1 MRARP
6 CPDPLAVWT
15 VEEAGEDIPNGD
27 PSVTDAER
35 AAAGRE
41 TLAERFAAVLPGNR
55 RRAAERYTAGGL
67 PDGED
72 VARVWRPR
80 DPAGLRAR
88 LTEPPLAIWSSGDVL
103 EVLWQGQADE
113 VQLYGGVQPRLWPVE
128 ETDDLWEVS
137 LRIRGL
143 DQAVISVTVASR
155 QAGGDWPRQIP
166 DVRVWRGPRA
176 PAAAAPR
183 ELRGSVS
190 TFTLLSTALRGERKL
205 TVYQPPGAGRPV
217 PGCVLADGESVQGF
231 APTLESA
238 IEAGAV
244 PPVLL
249 VGLHNAPGALTPVS
263 DLRAQEY
270 LPGYNRRRFD
280 AHLLFVTSEVLPW
293 ADERFG
299 PVAGPWVAAGFSNG
313 AAWAI
318 AAAQPAPGPDRRGGR
333 AQRWRR
339 PAADPQRGPFGRR
352 PALSRGRHARARV
365 PPVHQGMGRAA
376 EPGRARLS
384 ARGMDR
390 RPRPGVV
397 GAAASGRARLAAPGL
412 GRDDHG
418 PDGQDHPDD
427 DEHGDYGHGHRAAD
441 EDGGQ
446 HAHVR
451 HHRHARPPGDGGVH
465 RDPTSR
471 PGGRAVRQG
480 PDQLGRDVGSDRG
493 QLRVGARRERPAD
506 PRVEFVPGQPT
517 LHERGLEQADH
528 PLAVGTRGP

>member
-55 RRAAERYTAGGL
+55 RRAAERYTA
-67 PDGED
+67 D
-72 VARVWRPR
+72 
-80 DPAGLRAR
+80 LRAR

-113 VQLYGGVQPRLWPVE
+113 VQLYGGVQTRLWPVAG
-128 ETDDLWEVS
+128 TGDLWEVS

-143 DQAVISVTVASR
+143 DQAVISMMVASR

-190 TFTLLSTALRGERKL
+190 THTLPSAALRAEREL
-205 TVYQPPGAGRPV
+205 TVYQPPGPDRPV
-217 PGCVLADGESVQGF
+217 PGCVLADGESVRAF

-249 VGLHNAPGALTPVS
+249 VGLHNAPGALTPGS
-263 DLRAQEY
+263 NLRAQEY
-270 LPGYNRRRFD
+270 LPGHNRRRFD
-280 AHLLFVTSEVLPW
+280 AHLRFVTGEVLPW

-299 PVAGPWVAAGFSNG
+299 PVAGPWIAAGFSNG
-313 AAWAI
+313 AVWAI
-318 AAAQPAPGPDRRGGR
+318 AAAQ
-333 AQRWRR
+333 RR
-339 PAADPQRGPFGRR
+339 PDLIGAVA
-352 PALSRGRHARARV
+352 ALSAGVVPRRISGAARSARV
-365 PPVHQGMGRAA
+365 RHYLAA
-376 EPGRARLS
+376 GTLEPGFRRSTRRWAERLDKAGLPCRHEEWIGGHDQVWWEQQLPVALGWLLRA
-384 ARGMDR
+384 
-390 RPRPGVV
+390 
-397 GAAASGRARLAAPGL
+397 
-412 GRDDHG
+412 
-418 PDGQDHPDD
+418 
-427 DEHGDYGHGHRAAD
+427 
-441 EDGGQ
+441 
-446 HAHVR
+446 
-451 HHRHARPPGDGGVH
+451 
-465 RDPTSR
+465 
-471 PGGRAVRQG
+471 
-480 PDQLGRDVGSDRG
+480 
-493 QLRVGARRERPAD
+493 
-506 PRVEFVPGQPT
+506 
-517 LHERGLEQADH
+517 
-528 PLAVGTRGP
+528 

>member
-1 MRARP
+1 
-6 CPDPLAVWT
+6 
-15 VEEAGEDIPNGD
+15 
-27 PSVTDAER
+27 
-35 AAAGRE
+35 
-41 TLAERFAAVLPGNR
+41 
-55 RRAAERYTAGGL
+55 
-67 PDGED
+67 
-72 VARVWRPR
+72 
-80 DPAGLRAR
+80 
-88 LTEPPLAIWSSGDVL
+88 
-103 EVLWQGQADE
+103 
-113 VQLYGGVQPRLWPVE
+113 VQPRLWPVE

-231 APTLESA
+231 APTVESA

-318 AAAQPAPGPDRRGGR
+318 AAAQ
-333 AQRWRR
+333 RR
-339 PAADPQRGPFGRR
+339 PDLIGAVA
-352 PALSRGRHARARV
+352 ALSAGVVPRQIRSAARSAGVRHYL
-365 PPVHQGMGRAA
+365 AA
-376 EPGRARLS
+376 GTLEPGFRRSTRGWAERLNRA
-384 ARGMDR
+384 G
-390 RPRPGVV
+390 
-397 GAAASGRARLAAPGL
+397 LACRHEEWTG
-412 GRDDHG
+412 
-418 PDGQDHPDD
+418 
-427 DEHGDYGHGHRAAD
+427 GH
-441 EDGGQ
+441 
-446 HAHVR
+446 
-451 HHRHARPPGDGGVH
+451 
-465 RDPTSR
+465 
-471 PGGRAVRQG
+471 
-480 PDQLGRDVGSDRG
+480 DQLWWEQ
-493 QLRVGARRERPAD
+493 QLPVALGWLLRA
-506 PRVEFVPGQPT
+506 
-517 LHERGLEQADH
+517 
-528 PLAVGTRGP
+528 